1 MNIHAINLH
10 VKTKIQI
17 YTLIVLIIRLK
28 RMIYIKLTNY
38 FEMNHFKKKLSVVF
52 SVLILPFLLIA
63 SFGAQANAGKAL
75 TLYSANKL
83 GEKQS
88 FNQGWLFAKNDH
100 KNADKI
106 SFDDSQWRNLSLPHD
121 WAIEGP
127 FDPKY
132 NARAGG
138 LPYFGTGWY
147 RKHFTLDQTTINKQV
162 SLTFDGAMYNAHVYV
177 NGEFVGNRPFGY
189 IAFNFNISP
198 FLKAAGEKNVIAVKL
213 SPKNYAS
220 RWYPGA
226 GLYRNTWLEINDPS
240 HIAKWGTYITT
251 PEISDNNAKIS
262 VETKLNGID
271 DQKTQLITLIK
282 DANGKTVTQTQS
294 TLTNENI
301 AQQVIK
307 QSLTLNN
314 PTRWDVESP
323 YLYSVVSQ
331 VWKNEQLVDQQTS
344 PLGIREIT
352 FKADDG
358 LWLNGRRV
366 QIKGVCLHHD
376 NGPLGAIVN
385 RRAIER
391 KLEIMKSMGVNSI
404 RTSHNPPSPELIEL
418 ADKMGLLVQ
427 VEAFDV
433 WKKEK
438 RTVVNG
444 YQVFFDDWHER
455 DLRDMI
461 IQNRNSPSV
470 YMWSTGN
477 EIMEQAQKDG
487 WKVAKTLTEIA
498 RDEDPSRLVG
508 AGFNNPFGAIN
519 NKLTDYV
526 DVRGINYKPLNYEQ
540 FHKEHPDWLIA
551 ASETSSITST
561 RGIYHFPLE
570 KYKKHKSKYVTSY
583 DIIGPV
589 WAYPPDIEFEYLA
602 KTPAVMGEYMW
613 TGFDYLGEPTP
624 YGGRDHSKNGYWNG
638 DWPVR
643 SSSFGAVDLV
653 GFPKDRYF
661 MYQSQWTTEPMVHV
675 LPHWNLANV
684 MEETIPVMAYT
695 NAEQVELF
703 INGIS
708 QGIKTKGIDK
718 ADIPIDFKRW
728 EELGQKNYQSPYRLR
743 WDVKYQPGELK
754 VVAYTKGKVVAE
766 KVINTASKPAQLEL
780 IPDRKIITADGED
793 LSYITV
799 NVLDKNGNFVPNA
812 VNLINFEVTGQ
823 GEIAAVGNGDS
834 ATLAPF
840 QANYRHAFSGKAMLI
855 IRSKRGQAGN
865 INIVAKSKGLESS
878 SVVIQSQ

>member
-1 MNIHAINLH
+1 
-10 VKTKIQI
+10 
-17 YTLIVLIIRLK
+17 
-28 RMIYIKLTNY
+28 MIYIKLT
-38 FEMNHFKKKLSVVF
+38 KLLFQVKSKIRAKRVF
-52 SVLILPFLLIA
+52 SSLISTLFLLTTINT
-63 SFGAQANAGKAL
+63 QATTSNYTAMPF
-75 TLYSANKL
+75 

-88 FNQGWLFAKNDH
+88 FNQGWLFAKNEQ
-100 KNADKI
+100 KNAHEAT
-106 SFDDSQWRNLSLPHD
+106 FDDSQWRSLSLPHD

-147 RKHFTLDQTTINKQV
+147 RKHFTLDKSALNKQV

-189 IAFNFNISP
+189 IAFNFDISP
-198 FLKAAGEKNVIAVKL
+198 FLNTTGEKNIIAVKL
-213 SPKNYAS
+213 SPKNFAS

-226 GLYRNTWLEINDPS
+226 GLYRNTWLEINEQT
-240 HIAKWGTYITT
+240 HIAQWGTYITT
-251 PEISDNNAKIS
+251 PEITQKNTTVL
-262 VETKLNGID
+262 VETKINGSD
-271 DQKTQLITLIK
+271 KSQTKLVTLIK
-282 DANGKTVTQTQS
+282 NSDGNTVAQTQS
-294 TLTNENI
+294 DLSSLKPDNSSNNKK
-301 AQQVIK
+301 IK
-307 QSLTLNN
+307 QSLILDA
-314 PTRWDVESP
+314 PIRWDVDNP
-323 YLYSVVSQ
+323 YLYTVVSQ
-331 VWKNEQLVDQQTS
+331 IWQKNKVIDQQIS
-344 PLGIREIT
+344 PLGIRDIA
-352 FKADDG
+352 FKPDDG

-376 NGPLGAIVN
+376 NGPLGAVVN

-404 RTSHNPPSPELIEL
+404 RTSHNPPSPELIEY
-418 ADKMGLLVQ
+418 ADKLGLLIQ

-487 WKVAKTLTEIA
+487 WKVAKTLTDIA
-498 RDEDPSRLVG
+498 HDEDPSRLVG
-508 AGFNNPFGAIN
+508 AGFNNPFGAIA
-519 NKLTDYV
+519 NKLTDHV
-526 DVRGINYKPLNYEQ
+526 DIKGINYKPLNYEQ
-540 FHKEHPDWLIA
+540 FHKDHPDWLMA

-561 RGIYHFPLE
+561 RGIYHFPIE
-570 KYKKHKSKYVTSY
+570 KYKKHISKYVTSY
-583 DIIGPV
+583 DIVGPV

-653 GFPKDRYF
+653 GFPKDRF
-661 MYQSQWTTEPMVHV
+661 FLYQSQWTTEPMVHV

-684 MEETIPVMAYT
+684 MEDTIPV
-695 NAEQVELF
+695 
-703 INGIS
+703 
-708 QGIKTKGIDK
+708 
-718 ADIPIDFKRW
+718 W
-728 EELGQKNYQSPYRLR
+728 
-743 WDVKYQPGELK
+743 
-754 VVAYTKGKVVAE
+754 
-766 KVINTASKPAQLEL
+766 L
-780 IPDRKIITADGED
+780 IPMLNK
-793 LSYITV
+793 LSYLSTV
-799 NVLDKNGNFVPNA
+799 FHKVLKPRA
-812 VNLINFEVTGQ
+812 LIKR
-823 GEIAAVGNGDS
+823 IY
-834 ATLAPF
+834 L
-840 QANYRHAFSGKAMLI
+840 LI
-855 IRSKRGQAGN
+855 LCAG
-865 INIVAKSKGLESS
+865 IN
-878 SVVIQSQ
+878 

>member
-1 MNIHAINLH
+1 M
-10 VKTKIQI
+10 I
-17 YTLIVLIIRLK
+17 YTTFTLKPAKAANARLILTIFLSGLLFSSIAFLTLANVAHASQLT
-28 RMIYIKLTNY
+28 TNY
-38 FEMNHFKKKLSVVF
+38 SSDN
-52 SVLILPFLLIA
+52 
-63 SFGAQANAGKAL
+63 
-75 TLYSANKL
+75 L
-83 GEKQS
+83 GQKES
-88 FNQGWLFAKNDH
+88 FNQGWLFAKDQQPNAEQTDFND
-100 KNADKI
+100 
-106 SFDDSQWRNLSLPHD
+106 SSWRKVNLPHD

-147 RKHFTLDQTTINKQV
+147 RKHFTLASNTQDKKV
-162 SLTFDGAMYNAHVYV
+162 SITFDGAMYNAHVYV
-177 NGEFVGNRPFGY
+177 NGQFVGNRPFGY
-189 IAFNFNISP
+189 IGFNYDITE
-198 FLKAAGEKNVIAVKL
+198 FLAPAGEENIIAVKL
-213 SPKNYAS
+213 SPKNFAS

-226 GLYRNTWLEINDPS
+226 GIYRNTWIEINQPT

-251 PEISDNNAKIS
+251 PVVETNSATVA
-262 VETKLNGID
+262 VETKVNDATSNTVL
-271 DQKTQLITLIK
+271 TTLIK
-282 DANGKTVTQTQS
+282 DAKGHIVSEQKTTLSSATNKSANTDKTNQQTIKQ
-294 TLTNENI
+294 TLTLAE
-301 AQQVIK
+301 
-307 QSLTLNN
+307 
-314 PTRWDVESP
+314 PTRWDIDNP
-323 YLYSVVSQ
+323 YLYEVVSQ
-331 VWKNEQLVDQQTS
+331 VWQNNKLIDQLSS
-344 PLGIREIT
+344 PLGVRKIE
-352 FKADDG
+352 FKPDDG
-358 LWLNGRRV
+358 LWLNDRRV
-366 QIKGVCLHHD
+366 QIQGVCLHHD

-391 KLEIMKSMGVNSI
+391 KLEIMKSMGVNSV
-404 RTSHNPPSPELIEL
+404 RTSHNPPSPELVEL
-418 ADKMGLLVQ
+418 ADKMGILLQ

-444 YQVFFDDWHER
+444 YQVFFDDWHEQ

-461 IQNRNSPSV
+461 IQHRNSPSI

-477 EIMEQAQKDG
+477 EIMEQALKDG
-487 WKVAKTLTEIA
+487 WKVAKTLTDIA
-498 RDEDPSRLVG
+498 KDEDPSRLVG

-519 NKLTDYV
+519 NKLTEHV
-526 DVRGINYKPLNYEQ
+526 DIRGINYKPLNYEQ
-540 FHKEHPDWLIA
+540 FHKEHPEWLIA

-570 KYKKHKSKYVTSY
+570 KYKTHPSKYVTSF

-624 YGGRDHSKNGYWNG
+624 YGGRDHSDNGYWNG

-661 MYQSQWTTEPMVHV
+661 LYQSQWTTKPMVHV

-684 MEETIPVMAYT
+684 TEATIPVFAYT

-703 INGIS
+703 INGVS
-708 QGIKTKGIDK
+708 QGIKTKGVDK
-718 ADIPIDFKRW
+718 AAIPIDFMRW
-728 EELGQKNYQSPYRLR
+728 DKLGQKDYKSPYRLR
-743 WDVKYQPGELK
+743 WDVKYQAGELK
-754 VVAYTKGKVVAE
+754 VVAYTKGIKVAE
-766 KVINTASKPAQLEL
+766 KVIKTASKATKMQLL
-780 IPDRKIITADGED
+780 ADRDVITADGED
-793 LSYITV
+793 LSYITI
-799 NVLDKNGNFVPNA
+799 NMQDKDGNFSPKA
-812 VNLINFEVTGQ
+812 VNLLHFQVTGA

-855 IRSKRGQAGN
+855 VRGIKGQSGA
-865 INIVAKSKGLESS
+865 INIKVTGKDLADANITIQAKATSK
-878 SVVIQSQ
+878 